1 MIRFINQSKP
11 NYMLNSKQFYSF
23 PVRFGTGS
31 GGMKFINI
39 NNIAAIE
46 DLSPGIRVT
55 LNVKDAKK
63 EFITFVADLLFGYV
77 TGQLVAMDNDLHKE

>member
-1 MIRFINQSKP
+1 
-11 NYMLNSKQFYSF
+11 MLNSKQFYTF
-23 PVRFGTGS
+23 PMRFGTGS

-55 LNVKDAKK
+55 LNVKDDKK
-63 EFITFVADLLFGYV
+63 EFITFVADLTFGHV
-77 TGQLVAMDNDLHKE
+77 TGQIVGMDDDLHK